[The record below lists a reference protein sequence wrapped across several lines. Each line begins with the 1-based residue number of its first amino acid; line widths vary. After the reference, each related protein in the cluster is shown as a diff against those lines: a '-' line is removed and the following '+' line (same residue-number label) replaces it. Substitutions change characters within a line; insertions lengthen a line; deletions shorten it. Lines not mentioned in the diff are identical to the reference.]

1 MASKSMQDLLL
12 EELRDIYDAEKQALK
27 AYNKLIKGV
36 SHERLKQAFQK
47 HKEQTEGQI
56 ERLKQAFELLD
67 QRPRG
72 KHCDAMEGLIQE
84 AQSLFDE
91 GLPPELLDVA
101 IIAAAQKM
109 EHYEIAAY
117 GSVHAYAQGMG
128 NNELARLL
136 EETLNEEKETDTLL
150 NEIAIQDVNKRA
162 MQQAA

>member
-1 MASKSMQDLLL
+1 MATKTMQDLLL

-27 AYNKLIKGV
+27 AYNKLIKAV
-36 SHERLKQAFQK
+36 SHDKLKQAFQT

-84 AQSLFDE
+84 AQSLLDE
-91 GLPPELLDVA
+91 GLPSELLDVA

-117 GSVHAYAQGMG
+117 GSVHAYAQGLG
-128 NNELARLL
+128 NEELASLL
-136 EETLNEEKETDTLL
+136 EETLNEEKETDKLL
-150 NEIAIQDVNKRA
+150 NDIAVKDVNRRA